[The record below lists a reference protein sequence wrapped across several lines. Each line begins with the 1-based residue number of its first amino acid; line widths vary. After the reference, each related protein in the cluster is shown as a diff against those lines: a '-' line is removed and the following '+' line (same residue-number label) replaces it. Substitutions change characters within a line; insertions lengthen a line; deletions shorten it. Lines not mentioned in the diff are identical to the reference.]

1 MGNTGG
7 ASGTPGALGAPSDF
21 PFPPIAPSAAAG
33 HGAGPPRSQ
42 RDAAVPG
49 TGAAQ
54 RHRAVVWEAE
64 GAGGGQRAAAGGAA
78 AGGRRAVQLPPGGS
92 HAAHRAPAGGRWVRG
107 GVGPGVETPPPP
119 PPSGPPHSFC
129 STSLP
134 HRAPRAPPRFLLP
147 AQPRQRCALR
157 VAAAR
162 IAGSGHASGAMDE
175 AQVRVPPPISP
186 SP

>member
-107 GVGPGVETPPPP
+107 GVGPGVEPPPLP
-119 PPSGPPHSFC
+119 PAPHTPSAAPHCPTEPPEAPHVSC
-129 STSLP
+129 SRRSHDKDVLCEW
-134 HRAPRAPPRFLLP
+134 RPRASP
-147 AQPRQRCALR
+147 APGTRAVLWMKRR
-157 VAAAR
+157 
-162 IAGSGHASGAMDE
+162 
-175 AQVRVPPPISP
+175 
-186 SP
+186 

>member
-21 PFPPIAPSAAAG
+21 PFPPIALSAAAG

-107 GVGPGVETPPPP
+107 GVGPGVETPTPPP
-119 PPSGPPHSFC
+119 PPLRPPTLLLQHLTAPQSPPSPPTFPAPGAATTKMC
-129 STSLP
+129 S
-134 HRAPRAPPRFLLP
+134 
-147 AQPRQRCALR
+147 
-157 VAAAR
+157 
-162 IAGSGHASGAMDE
+162 ASGGRAHRRLRARE
-175 AQVRVPPPISP
+175 RCYG
-186 SP
+186 